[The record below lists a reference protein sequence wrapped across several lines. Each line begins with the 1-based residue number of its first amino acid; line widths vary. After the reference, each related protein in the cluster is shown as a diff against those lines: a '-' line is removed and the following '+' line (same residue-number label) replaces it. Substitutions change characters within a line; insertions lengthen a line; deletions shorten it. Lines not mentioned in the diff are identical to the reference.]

1 MQHADTSS
9 AGLKGERSDPMT
21 VINDPSCIRSEMVDR
36 LSNDLIGPRQKN
48 EKLKSRASDV
58 YLTGILWPMRSETPG
73 EEDDKLEVGSAGM
86 SEEAS
91 DGTPEDIPAKS
102 VMRPSTAGV
111 SFSLQSAGEHKICVE
126 VSFARYNKV
135 IEEDGQEFWE
145 RTPVDLSVED
155 ISCDGR
161 SLRIDLAEK
170 NELARGAELHVRA
183 VEGPDC
189 RLVTVTLINSNLSMA
204 GKEEAESNTFFQ
216 TGLKVT
222 AAEGS
227 ALVPRPST
235 RGLNAHSDD
244 DEAVSNALL
253 YRNVEE
259 YAAGH
264 TCSAEWSAP
273 YAGKS
278 GNEVAFVRS
287 TWLPSGIVPD
297 VSSAGHAVFEK
308 LAAAGATGPL
318 GAHFLASADAD
329 DLLRGL
335 NTFCAAYE
343 SWISDQLSRF
353 IDLDEWEQQAARAN
367 LEQCRL
373 VVARMSA
380 ACCRMGRDKAMRQ
393 AFQLANLAMSS
404 QFAWAQESA
413 DRPLVWR
420 PFQLAFLLLASEST
434 IDRGHADR
442 DVMDL
447 LWFPTGGGKTEAY
460 LALIAMLIFHRR
472 LGGLAE
478 SGPGVV
484 AVMRY
489 TLRLLTTQQFSR
501 AVAMIAACEAIRTG
515 VIKAGFDFDLNGAHP
530 VSIGLWVGDA
540 AAPNKRATAH
550 AALNGAKEVSSPEQL
565 AKCPCCHKDVKWLQP
580 RASSPVSVRCE
591 NSDCQL
597 FGELPVCTVD
607 EDIYEQRPTLLI
619 GTVDKFA
626 QIVRND
632 RTVDLF
638 GAHEGNTPDL
648 IIQDELHLIS
658 GPLGTVSGLYESAI
672 DLIFSASG
680 SPPKI
685 IGSTATIR
693 KAEEQVRALFDRR
706 TCQFPPS
713 GIDYR
718 DSGFAVTKPVKEKA
732 EGRRYIGISTAGRSA
747 KFALQAVAGSLLQSA
762 SRFPIGEGKDDYWT
776 MLGYFN
782 SLRELGGALVLMQ
795 DDVSDS
801 VKLFADARSEEG
813 REVSNVEELTSRR
826 TQDDILKMLDQL
838 EIRCDEEGSVDVVLA
853 TNMVSVG
860 VDIARLG
867 LMVVNG
873 QPKTTSEYIQSTSR
887 VGRSDTSGLV
897 VTILNNAKARDRSH
911 FETFP
916 GWHQALYRDVEATS
930 VTPFASRA
938 RDRALHAALVAAV
951 RHLIPGMTGQSDV
964 RLTEKRREL
973 VEELVHKIVLRA
985 ERIDSEET
993 EVGAEL
999 EKLLNDWQARSPQ
1012 KYWDEFRPSASLLQ
1026 SAEKAAQKRALGRE
1040 PGDAW
1045 ATMNTMRSVEVGSA
1059 FRMAERLRK
1068 GR

>member
-1 MQHADTSS
+1 
-9 AGLKGERSDPMT
+9 MT
-21 VINDPSCIRSEMVDR
+21 AIHDPSSIRSEMVDR
-36 LSNDLIGPRQKN
+36 LFEDLIGPREEN
-48 EKLKSRASDV
+48 EKLKSRPSDV
-58 YLTGILWPMRSETPG
+58 YLTGVLWPMRSETPG
-73 EEDDKLEVGSAGM
+73 EEDDKLEVGSAGRN
-86 SEEAS
+86 EEAS
-91 DGTPEDIPAKS
+91 DSTTEEIPAKS

-111 SFSLQSAGEHKICVE
+111 SFSLQSTDRYKINVE
-126 VSFARYNKV
+126 VSFARYDKV
-135 IEEDGQEFWE
+135 IEADGQEYWE
-145 RTPVDLSVED
+145 RNPINLPVEG
-155 ISCDGR
+155 ISCEGG
-161 SLRIDLAEK
+161 SVRIDLAEK
-170 NELARGAELHVRA
+170 NKSASGAELHVRA
-183 VEGPDC
+183 VDGPGC
-189 RLVTVTLINSNLSMA
+189 RLVTVTLINYNLSMV
-204 GKEEAESNTFFQ
+204 GRDEAESCTFFQ
-216 TGLKVT
+216 TGLKIT
-222 AAEGS
+222 PAENT
-227 ALVPRPST
+227 ALVPRPSG
-235 RGLNAHSDD
+235 RGFQGQSGD

-253 YRNVEE
+253 YRNVKEF
-259 YAAGH
+259 AAGH

-273 YAGKS
+273 YAGTS
-278 GNEVAFVRS
+278 GIEVAFVRA

-297 VSSAGHAVFEK
+297 VSSAGHAVFEE
-308 LAAAGATGPL
+308 LATAGGTGPL
-318 GAHFLASADAD
+318 GADFLASAGTD
-329 DLLRGL
+329 DLLLGL
-335 NTFCAAYE
+335 EAFCAAYE
-343 SWISDQLSRF
+343 NWISIQLSRLGE
-353 IDLDEWEQQAARAN
+353 LDDWEQEAAKAN
-367 LEQCRL
+367 LAQCRTVL
-373 VVARMSA
+373 DRMSA
-380 ACCRMGRDKAMRQ
+380 ACSRMGRDTAMRQ
-393 AFQLANLAMSS
+393 AFQLANLAMST
-404 QFAWAQESA
+404 QFTWAQEGTG
-413 DRPLVWR
+413 RPLVWR

-434 IDRGHADR
+434 IDRGHVDR
-442 DVMDL
+442 GVMDL

-460 LALIAMLIFHRR
+460 LGLIAMLIFHRR
-472 LGGLAE
+472 LGGPAE
-478 SGPGVV
+478 SGPCVV

-515 VIKAGFDFDLNGAHP
+515 VIKVSFDFKLSGAHP

-540 AAPNKRATAH
+540 AAPNKRSTAY
-550 AALNGAKEVSSPEQL
+550 AALHGAKEVSSPEQL
-565 AKCPCCHKDVKWLQP
+565 AKCPCCHRDVKWIQP
-580 RASSPVSVRCE
+580 RATSPVSVRCE
-591 NSDCQL
+591 NNDCL
-597 FGELPVCTVD
+597 LLGELPVCTVD

-626 QIVRND
+626 QLVRND
-632 RTVDLF
+632 RTVILF

-648 IIQDELHLIS
+648 VIQDELHLIS

-706 TCQFPPS
+706 TCQFPPP
-713 GIDYR
+713 GIDHQ
-718 DSGFAVTKPVKEKA
+718 DSGFAVTRPVKEKA
-732 EGRRYIGISTAGRSA
+732 EGRRYVGISTAGRSA

-762 SRFPIGEGKDDYWT
+762 SRFPTGEGKDDYWT

-801 VKLFADARSEEG
+801 VKLFADARSEDE

-838 EIRCDEEGSVDVVLA
+838 EVRCDEEGSVDVVLA

-964 RLTEKRREL
+964 RLTEERREL
-973 VEELVHKIVLRA
+973 VEQLVHKIVLRA

-1012 KYWDEFRPSASLLQ
+1012 KYWDEFRPATSLLQ

-1040 PGDAW
+1040 PGNAW
-1045 ATMNTMRSVEVGSA
+1045 PTMNTMRNVEVGSA

>member
-1 MQHADTSS
+1 MTSFQ
-9 AGLKGERSDPMT
+9 
-21 VINDPSCIRSEMVDR
+21 DPSSIRSEMVDR
-36 LSNDLIGPRQKN
+36 LFEDLIGPR
-48 EKLKSRASDV
+48 EEHEFLTSRPSDV
-58 YLTGILWPMRSETPG
+58 YLTGILWPLRSQTPS
-73 EEDDKLEVGSAGM
+73 EEDEKLEVGSSGSKDDTADGAP
-86 SEEAS
+86 EE
-91 DGTPEDIPAKS
+91 IPAKS

-111 SFSLQSAGEHKICVE
+111 SFSLRSTSDDRIDFE
-126 VSFARYNKV
+126 VSFARYEKV
-135 IEEDGQEFWE
+135 TREEGDEVWQRLPINIRGKGI
-145 RTPVDLSVED
+145 SVGENAV
-155 ISCDGR
+155 
-161 SLRIDLAEK
+161 RIDLA
-170 NELARGAELHVRA
+170 NECKAAIGAELHVRA
-183 VEGPDC
+183 VDGSDC
-189 RLVTVTLINSNLSMA
+189 RLVTATLINSNLPSA
-204 GKEEAESNTFFQ
+204 GRDEAESCTFFQ
-216 TGLKVT
+216 TELKI
-222 AAEGS
+222 AAAPGA
-227 ALVPRPST
+227 ALVPRPSV
-235 RGLNAHSDD
+235 RAMQGQSDD
-244 DEAVSNALL
+244 GEAVSNALL

-259 YAAGH
+259 FAAGH
-264 TCSAEWSAP
+264 TCSAEWSGP
-273 YAGKS
+273 VAGDQ
-278 GNEVAFVRS
+278 GNEVQFVKS

-297 VSSAGHAVFEK
+297 VSSAGHEEFSG
-308 LAAAGATGPL
+308 LGAKDGAGPL
-318 GAHFLASADAD
+318 SAHFLATAAPG
-329 DLLRGL
+329 DLDRGL
-335 NTFCAAYE
+335 QDFCSAYGRWIALQASRVGELKEREQEAAE
-343 SWISDQLSRF
+343 
-353 IDLDEWEQQAARAN
+353 AN
-367 LEQCRL
+367 LGHCREVL
-373 VVARMSA
+373 ERMSA
-380 ACCRMGRDKAMRQ
+380 ACRRMGGDKNMRQ

-404 QFAWAQESA
+404 QFEWARDGAPSPA
-413 DRPLVWR
+413 KPLVWR

-434 IDRGHADR
+434 IDRGHHDR

-472 LGGLAE
+472 LGDGGK

-501 AVAMIAACEAIRTG
+501 AVAMIAACDAIRTG
-515 VIKAGFDFDLNGAHP
+515 SIKASFDFELGGTYP

-540 AAPNKRATAH
+540 AAPNKRATAY
-550 AALNGAKEVSSPEQL
+550 ASLQGSTDASSPKQL
-565 AKCPCCHKDVKWLQP
+565 AKCPCCHEPVEWFQP
-580 RASSPVSVRCE
+580 KASSPVSVSCA
-591 NSDCQL
+591 NQDCL
-597 FGELPVCTVD
+597 IFGKLPVYTVD
-607 EDIYEQRPTLLI
+607 EDIYAERPTLVI

-632 RTVDLF
+632 RTVELF
-638 GAHEGNTPDL
+638 GAHDGNTPDL
-648 IIQDELHLIS
+648 VIQDELHLIS

-672 DLIFSASG
+672 DLIFAASG
-680 SPPKI
+680 QPPKI

-693 KAEEQVRALFDRR
+693 RAEEQVRALFDRR
-706 TCQFPPS
+706 TCQFPPP
-713 GIDYR
+713 GIDHQH
-718 DSGFAVTKPVKEKA
+718 SGFAVTKPVAEQA

-762 SRFPIGEGKDDYWT
+762 SCFPSGAGRDDYWT
-776 MLGYFN
+776 LLGYFN

-801 VKLFADARSEEG
+801 VKLFAEARSEDP
-813 REVSNVEELTSRR
+813 RDVSNVEELTSRR
-826 TQDDILKMLDQL
+826 TQDEILEMLDLL
-838 EIRCDEEGSVDVVLA
+838 ETPCDKEGSVDVVLA

-887 VGRSDTSGLV
+887 VGRGATSGLV

-951 RHLIPGMTGQSDV
+951 RHLVPGMSGQSDV
-964 RLTEKRREL
+964 RLTDEKRDL
-973 VEELVHKIVLRA
+973 VEELIGKIAARA

-993 EVGAEL
+993 EVRSEL
-999 EKLLNDWQARSPQ
+999 EELLDEWQARSPQ
-1012 KYWDEFRPSASLLQ
+1012 KYWDEFRPSISLLQ

-1045 ATMNTMRSVEVGSA
+1045 ATMNTMRNVEVGTA

-1068 GR
+1068 GK

>member
-1 MQHADTSS
+1 
-9 AGLKGERSDPMT
+9 
-21 VINDPSCIRSEMVDR
+21 MVAR
-36 LSNDLIGPRQKN
+36 LFEDLIGPRQEN
-48 EKLKSRASDV
+48 EKLQSRPSDV
-58 YLTGILWPMRSETPG
+58 YLSGILWPMRSATPG
-73 EEDDKLEVGSAGM
+73 EEDDKLEVGSTGRN
-86 SEEAS
+86 EEAS
-91 DGTPEDIPAKS
+91 DGAPEEIPAKS

-111 SFSLQSAGEHKICVE
+111 SFSLRSASNYKINVE
-126 VSFARYNKV
+126 VSFARYDKV
-135 IEEDGQEFWE
+135 IEDDGLEVWE
-145 RTPVDLSVED
+145 RTSVNLLVEG
-155 ISCDGR
+155 ISCDGN
-161 SLRIDLAEK
+161 SARIGLAEMNK
-170 NELARGAELHVRA
+170 TASGAELHVRA
-183 VEGPDC
+183 VDGPDC
-189 RLVTVTLINSNLSMA
+189 RLVTVTLINSNLSTA
-204 GKEEAESNTFFQ
+204 GRDDAESSTFFQ
-216 TGLKVT
+216 TGLTIT
-222 AAEGS
+222 AGEDS
-227 ALVPRPST
+227 ALVPRPSG
-235 RGLNAHSDD
+235 RGFQGSTG
-244 DEAVSNALL
+244 DEEAISNALL

-259 YAAGH
+259 FAAGH
-264 TCSAEWSAP
+264 TCSAEWSDPFVGAN
-273 YAGKS
+273 
-278 GNEVAFVRS
+278 GNEVAFVKS
-287 TWLPSGIVPD
+287 TWMPSGVVPD
-297 VSSAGHAVFEK
+297 VSSAGHAVFEE
-308 LAAAGATGPL
+308 LAAAGGAGPL
-318 GAHFLASADAD
+318 GADFLASASTD
-329 DLLRGL
+329 DLLLGL
-335 NTFCAAYE
+335 EGFCAAYE
-343 SWISDQLSRF
+343 SWISIQASR
-353 IDLDEWEQQAARAN
+353 ISELGDWERKAAETN
-367 LEQCRL
+367 LERCRT
-373 VVARMSA
+373 VMERMSA
-380 ACCRMGRDKAMRQ
+380 ACSRMGRDSAMRQ
-393 AFQLANLAMSS
+393 AFQLANLAMST
-404 QFAWAQESA
+404 QFNWAQEGAS
-413 DRPLVWR
+413 RPLVWR

-434 IDRGHADR
+434 IDREHVDR

-460 LALIAMLIFHRR
+460 LGLIAMLIFHRR

-515 VIKAGFDFDLNGAHP
+515 LIRTSFDFELKGAHP
-530 VSIGLWVGDA
+530 ISIGLWVGDA
-540 AAPNKRATAH
+540 ATPNRRSAAY
-550 AALNGAKEVSSPEQL
+550 AALHGAKEVSSPEQL
-565 AKCPCCHKDVKWLQP
+565 AKCPCCHQDVKWTQQ
-580 RASSPVSVRCE
+580 AATSPVCVQCV
-591 NSDCQL
+591 NSKCL
-597 FGELPVCTVD
+597 LHGELPVFTVD
-607 EDIYEQRPTLLI
+607 DDIYEQRPALLI

-632 RTVDLF
+632 RTVVLF
-638 GAHEGNTPDL
+638 GAHDGNTPDL

-680 SPPKI
+680 SLPKI

-706 TCQFPPS
+706 TCQFPPP
-713 GIDYR
+713 GIDHQ

-747 KFALQAVAGSLLQSA
+747 KFALQAIAGSLLQSA
-762 SRFPIGEGKDDYWT
+762 SRLPAGAGRDDYWT
-776 MLGYFN
+776 LLGYFN

-801 VKLFADARSEEG
+801 VKLFAAARSEDE

-826 TQDDILKMLDQL
+826 TQDEILRMLDQL
-838 EIRCDEEGSVDVVLA
+838 ETPCNEEGSVDVVLA

-887 VGRSDTSGLV
+887 VGRSDTAGLV

-911 FETFP
+911 FETFA

-951 RHLIPGMTGQSDV
+951 RHLVPGMTGQSDV
-964 RLTEKRREL
+964 RLSEERREL
-973 VEELVHKIVLRA
+973 AEELVHKMVLRA
-985 ERIDSEET
+985 GRIDSEET
-993 EVGAEL
+993 EVRAEL
-999 EKLLNDWQARSPQ
+999 EKLLDDWQARSPQ

-1040 PGDAW
+1040 PGEAW

>member
-1 MQHADTSS
+1 
-9 AGLKGERSDPMT
+9 MT
-21 VINDPSCIRSEMVDR
+21 VIQDPSGIRSKMVDR
-36 LSNDLIGPRQKN
+36 LFEDLVGPRQEN
-48 EKLKSRASDV
+48 ERLKSRPSDV
-58 YLTGILWPMRSETPG
+58 YLTGVLWPIRSETPG
-73 EEDDKLEVGSAGM
+73 EEDDKLEVGGAGR

-91 DGTPEDIPAKS
+91 DGAAEEIPAKS

-111 SFSLQSAGEHKICVE
+111 SFSLRSTNQYKINIE
-126 VSFARYNKV
+126 VCFARYNKI
-135 IEEDGQEFWE
+135 IEDEGQEFWE
-145 RTPVDLSVED
+145 RIPIHLLIED
-155 ISCDGR
+155 ISCDGS

-170 NELARGAELHVRA
+170 SMSASGAELHVRA

-189 RLVTVTLINSNLSMA
+189 RLVTVTLINSNLSTA
-204 GKEEAESNTFFQ
+204 GRDEAESRTFFQ
-216 TGLKVT
+216 TGLTIT
-222 AAEGS
+222 AAEDS
-227 ALVPRPST
+227 ALVPRPSV
-235 RGLNAHSDD
+235 RNFHEQSKD
-244 DEAVSNALL
+244 DETVSNALL
-253 YRNVEE
+253 YRNVDEF
-259 YAAGH
+259 AVGH
-264 TCSAEWSAP
+264 TCSAVWSAP
-273 YAGKS
+273 YAGTN
-278 GNEVAFVRS
+278 GTEVELVRS

-297 VSSAGHAVFEK
+297 VSSAGHLVFED
-308 LAAAGATGPL
+308 LAAAAGAGPL
-318 GAHFLASADAD
+318 SADFLASAGAD
-329 DLLRGL
+329 DLQLGL
-335 NTFCAAYE
+335 KAFCSAYE
-343 SWISDQLSRF
+343 SWISIQQSRF
-353 IDLDEWEQQAARAN
+353 SELGEWEQEAATAN
-367 LEQCRL
+367 LARCRTVL
-373 VVARMSA
+373 DRMSA
-380 ACCRMGRDKAMRQ
+380 ACTRISRDTAMRQ
-393 AFQLANLAMSS
+393 AFQMANLAMST
-404 QFAWAQESA
+404 QFTWAQEGTNK
-413 DRPLVWR
+413 PLVWR

-460 LALIAMLIFHRR
+460 LGLIAMLIFHRR
-472 LGGLAE
+472 LSNLAE
-478 SGPGVV
+478 SGLGVV

-515 VIKAGFDFDLNGAHP
+515 VIKANFDFELNGAHP
-530 VSIGLWVGDA
+530 ISIGLWVGDA
-540 AAPNKRATAH
+540 ATPNKRATAY

-565 AKCPCCHKDVKWLQP
+565 AICPCCHKTVKWLQP
-580 RASSPVSVRCE
+580 RASSPLSVRCE

-597 FGELPVCTVD
+597 FGELSVCTVD

-632 RTVDLF
+632 RTVVLF
-638 GAHEGNTPDL
+638 GAHDGNTPDL

-680 SPPKI
+680 SSPKI

-713 GIDYR
+713 GIDYQ
-718 DSGFAVTKPVKEKA
+718 DSGFAVTKPVKEEA

-762 SRFPIGEGKDDYWT
+762 SRFPLGAGKDDYWT
-776 MLGYFN
+776 LLGYFN
-782 SLRELGGALVLMQ
+782 SLRELGGALVLVQ

-801 VKLFADARSEEG
+801 VKLFANARSEDE
-813 REVSNVEELTSRR
+813 REVANVEELTSRR
-826 TQDDILKMLDQL
+826 TQDEILKMLDQL
-838 EIRCDEEGSVDVVLA
+838 AIRCDEEGAVDVVLA

-873 QPKTTSEYIQSTSR
+873 QPKTISEYIQSTSR

-951 RHLIPGMTGQSDV
+951 RHLIPGMAGQSDV
-964 RLTEKRREL
+964 RLTEEKRGL
-973 VEELVHKIVLRA
+973 VEELVCKIALRA

-993 EVGAEL
+993 EVSAEL
-999 EKLLNDWQARSPQ
+999 EKLLNDWEARSPQ
-1012 KYWDEFRPSASLLQ
+1012 QYWDEFRPAASLLQ

-1040 PGDAW
+1040 PGNAW
-1045 ATMNTMRSVEVGSA
+1045 PTMNTMRSVEVGSA